1 MKTTV
6 STIVIFALTAC
17 ASQSPDAS
25 TASPAGETSEAL
37 SASSMT
43 TPALDVLKTGGT
55 FVFALDE
62 SHPAQRFHDEC
73 NAESG
78 GDAAK
83 AGACYSHIQEEAG
96 REGIRFA
103 TNADGQL
110 VWTSWVVSDGKELAL
125 LEVALAVTAEGDH
138 VILGRPV
145 GAARGTQAGSLPTAP
160 NKLLRFE
167 VPDATTVAMVDPDPA
182 KGRLVFHLAR

>member
-1 MKTTV
+1 MR
-6 STIVIFALTAC
+6 TIVLGILISAATAC

-25 TASPAGETSEAL
+25 TTSPAGETSETL
-37 SASSMT
+37 SASSIT

-62 SHPAQRFHDEC
+62 SHPAQRLHEEC

-83 AGACYSHIQEEAG
+83 AGACYARIQEEAG

-103 TNADGQL
+103 TNADGRL
-110 VWTSWVVSDGKELAL
+110 VWTSWVVSDGRELTL
-125 LEVALAVTAEGDH
+125 LEVPLAVTAEGDH
-138 VILGRPV
+138 VILGRPL
-145 GAARGTQAGSLPTAP
+145 GAARGAQAGSLPTAP